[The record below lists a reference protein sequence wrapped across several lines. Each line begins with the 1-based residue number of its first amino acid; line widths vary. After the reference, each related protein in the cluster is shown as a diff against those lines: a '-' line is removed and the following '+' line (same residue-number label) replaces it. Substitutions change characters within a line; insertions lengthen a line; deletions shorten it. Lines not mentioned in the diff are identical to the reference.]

1 MPYKGALLQY
11 MILKKTLRKLE
22 KWRRGCKVADAVLE
36 LWMHNLERLG
46 CLEMALEMRMPGLV
60 PRMQLPTTCMTPQQ
74 II

>member
-36 LWMHNLERLG
+36 L
-46 CLEMALEMRMPGLV
+46 
-60 PRMQLPTTCMTPQQ
+60 
-74 II
+74 